1 MKWIKKIGFGALVVM
16 IAASALNAESKP
28 FLVSSYPN
36 PFNATIT
43 ITYDLPE
50 ALNVNLEVFNIMG
63 QKVATLVDGDN
74 QAGQHTVIRDASNN
88 SSGIYFYILI
98 IYSVLDV
105 DFYVLGI
112 HFHELRH
119 TFATFTKRITLL
131 K

>member
-88 SSGIYFYILI
+88 SSGIYHLKLTLYRVHI
-98 IYSVLDV
+98 V
-105 DFYVLGI
+105 DIYVLGI
-112 HFHELRH
+112 YFHELKQEIDS
-119 TFATFTKRITLL
+119 FTKRITLL